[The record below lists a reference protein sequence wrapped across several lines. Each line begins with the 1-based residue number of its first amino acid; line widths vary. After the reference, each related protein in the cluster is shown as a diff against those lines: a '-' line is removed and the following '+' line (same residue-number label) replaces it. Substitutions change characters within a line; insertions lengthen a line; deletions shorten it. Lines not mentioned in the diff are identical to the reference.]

1 MLRSSLIVTILTLV
15 ASVLGFVVQL
25 LLAQRY
31 GVGVEVDAYLFSIS
45 LPTFIAGVISAM
57 LSFNLIPR
65 LVAFKSDT
73 SLHHD
78 LMGSILISLTAISI
92 LIALG
97 IFSGMIYWKNYL
109 LPAGS
114 KIQQYHDLPLLIFL
128 SCSVGGAQIM
138 QGCISSMLN
147 SERKFIQSSILAL
160 LPYVG
165 MVALML
171 GLDKAS
177 GIIPVAIG
185 LLLGTSAAILIGMV
199 LLRTQ
204 LFPLPWKR
212 ISWTELWKI
221 AQSSIYTAL
230 AMTCFSAYS
239 IVDAFWGPRAGDG
252 TLATLGYAQRLVI
265 AVGNLAVAGPSA
277 VLVPHF
283 AEFLRDKNHHGFMKL
298 MYRTLLVVSAV
309 AISVAL
315 FLNVFSIEIVRL
327 MFGYGAFGS
336 AQISDVASTIV
347 NLTPGMIAMLLSVI
361 GMRVLFCFEGSQK
374 SAALLG
380 LGWTAGYF
388 VASSF
393 VHQRGAAGIA
403 MAYSTVWLISFIT
416 ISILLYQKIRCFN
429 AR

>member
-1 MLRSSLIVTILTLV
+1 MTLV
-15 ASVLGFVVQL
+15 ASVFGFVVQL

-45 LPTFIAGVISAM
+45 LPTFLAGVISAM

-65 LVAFKSDT
+65 LIAVKSDT
-73 SLHHD
+73 GLHQD
-78 LMGSILISLTAISI
+78 LMGSILIVLTALSI
-92 LIALG
+92 LLVLC
-97 IFSGMIYWKNYL
+97 IFSGMIYWKNHL

-114 KIQQYHDLPLLIFL
+114 KIQEYHDLPLLILL
-128 SCSVGGAQIM
+128 SCAVGGAQIM

-147 SERKFIQSSILAL
+147 SEKKFIQNAILTL
-160 LPYVG
+160 IPYIG

-171 GLDKAS
+171 GLDKVS
-177 GIIPVAIG
+177 GIITVAIG
-185 LLLGTSAAILIGMV
+185 LLLGTLSAILIGIS
-199 LLRTQ
+199 LLRTH

-315 FLNVFSIEIVRL
+315 FLSVFSIEIVSL
-327 MFGYGAFGS
+327 LFGYGAFGS
-336 AQISDVASTIV
+336 AQISAVASTIV
-347 NLTPGMIAMLLSVI
+347 NLTPGMVAMLLSVI

-374 SAALLG
+374 SAAMMG

-393 VHQRGAAGIA
+393 VHQLGAVGIA
-403 MAYSTVWLISFIT
+403 LAYSAVWLVSFFTISF
-416 ISILLYQKIRCFN
+416 LLYQKTRCFN